1 MTNKIITLALGVVV
15 ILLSIQIFNDRSD
28 FKSFKSQISR
38 FKKSELEYQEVIDKN
53 GDKIIEQQQIILT
66 QKDAIEQG
74 LLQVEKLKRVNSQT
88 RVVTEVVLDTIVIT
102 HVDTMLKF
110 VDGNS
115 YLRLPQNYRFNDEF
129 MSLDAK
135 IDEVGLNLDNISIQ
149 NENIITIGY
158 KRYGLFKPLTPIVE
172 VRNTNPYIVTQSVS
186 NVVIEDKVDFLHDKK
201 TWGFAGFVLG
211 VLIK

>member
-1 MTNKIITLALGVVV
+1 MTNRIITLALGVVV

-28 FKSFKSQISR
+28 FKSFKSQIAR

>member
-1 MTNKIITLALGVVV
+1 MVNKVTTYVLVFVV
-15 ILLSIQIFNDRSD
+15 ILLSFKVFSDRSE
-28 FKSFKSQISR
+28 FNSFKSQISR
-38 FKKSELEYQEVIDKN
+38 FEKGELEYQQIIDKN
-53 GDKIIEQQQIILT
+53 GDKIIEQGQVILT

-74 LLQVEKLKRVNSQT
+74 LLKVEKLKRVNSQT

-110 VDGNS
+110 VDGDS

-129 MSLDAK
+129 MSLEAK
-135 IDEVGLNLDNISIQ
+135 IDEVGLSLDNISIQ

-158 KRYGLFKPLTPIVE
+158 KRYGLFKPLTPIIE
-172 VRNTNPYIVTQSVS
+172 VKNTNPYIVTQSVS
-186 NVVIEDKVDFLHDKK
+186 NVVIEKKVDIFHDKK
-201 TWGFAGFVLG
+201 TWGMAGFVLG

>member
-1 MTNKIITLALGVVV
+1 MTNRVITFALGVVV
-15 ILLSIQIFNDRSD
+15 ILLSFQILSDRAD
-28 FKSFKSQISR
+28 FKSFKSQIAR
-38 FKKSELEYQEVIDKN
+38 YKKGELEYQEVINKN

-186 NVVIEDKVDFLHDKK
+186 NVVIEKKVDFLHDKK
-201 TWGFAGFVLG
+201 TWGMAGFVLG
-211 VLIK
+211 LLIK

>member
-149 NENIITIGY
+149 NENIVTIGY

>member
-1 MTNKIITLALGVVV
+1 MVNKVTTYVLVFVV
-15 ILLSIQIFNDRSD
+15 ILLSFKVFSDRSE
-28 FKSFKSQISR
+28 FNSFKSQISR
-38 FKKSELEYQEVIDKN
+38 FEKGELEYQQIIDKN
-53 GDKIIEQQQIILT
+53 GDKIIEQEQVILT

-74 LLQVEKLKRVNSQT
+74 LLKVEKLKRVNSQT

-110 VDGNS
+110 MDGDS

-158 KRYGLFKPLTPIVE
+158 KRYGLFKPLTPIIE
-172 VRNTNPYIVTQSVS
+172 VKNTNPYIVTQSVS
-186 NVVIEDKVDFLHDKK
+186 NVVIEEKVDIFHDKK
-201 TWGFAGFVLG
+201 TWGMAGFVLG